1 MLSLRH
7 LLVKTFAAIADSLC
21 SLNRVMPSNIADSG
35 QPLELR
41 VSVADTT
48 WNHF

>member
-1 MLSLRH
+1 MISLRH
-7 LLVKTFAAIADSLC
+7 LLVTPFVEIAETLC
-21 SLNRVMPSNIADSG
+21 GLDRVMPRNIADG
-35 QPLELR
+35 HLPLELH